1 MDLRRAILGGR
12 DENGRKRMENPSPIF
27 VSAFY
32 HRIRD
37 RVRNS
42 RERKWERD
50 KRNCE
55 NERKRKL
62 SVPRIRGTPLL
73 QYKDAARRT
82 APRPHHMGRFRGTT
96 WQGKIIHPRV
106 HYRVRTSA
114 EEHRTPVRT
123 TRTFDYSPGL
133 PRRYVKSLRWAPGSS
148 E

>member
-62 SVPRIRGTPLL
+62 SVPRIRGTPYYSIKTL
-73 QYKDAARRT
+73 
-82 APRPHHMGRFRGTT
+82 RGERHPDPTT
-96 WQGKIIHPRV
+96 WAGSGVPRGKER
-106 HYRVRTSA
+106 
-114 EEHRTPVRT
+114 
-123 TRTFDYSPGL
+123 
-133 PRRYVKSLRWAPGSS
+133 
-148 E
+148 